1 MMNVGEKR
9 AQNGVLDCPE
19 SKNEEK
25 FLSIDRM
32 GSSRYAEVGLRV
44 LRDAWKISKI
54 LSKSFV
60 VREAQIGLP
69 LRIKKSSSLELYLVN
84 PCGAEQESLIV
95 LLADNPFAGRIA
107 SPLGNSDDMVRMQ
120 ITLL

>member
-1 MMNVGEKR
+1 MMNVGKNR

-32 GSSRYAEVGLRV
+32 GSSRFA
-44 LRDAWKISKI
+44 
-54 LSKSFV
+54 

-69 LRIKKSSSLELYLVN
+69 PRYATGEAVEKSDPFIRLHAKEDYSSSSRTSSTTRQKTRPFYHLITNFKPLEK
-84 PCGAEQESLIV
+84 I
-95 LLADNPFAGRIA
+95 
-107 SPLGNSDDMVRMQ
+107 
-120 ITLL
+120 